1 MLYHQKQID
10 QLLEN
15 IEEEPER
22 KSNEKIGISFI
33 PVFYISLLLSVCM
46 LFIEY
51 KYFLL
56 VLYAPTV
63 ILTLINPPLCEK
75 KGVYRLF
82 ACVYL
87 IILVVVTHFWLQ
99 V

>member
-1 MLYHQKQID
+1 MFYHQKQID

-15 IEEEPER
+15 IEEEPEG

-33 PVFYISLLLSVCM
+33 PVFYISFLLSLFM

-63 ILTLINPPLCEK
+63 IFTLINPPLFEK
-75 KGVYRLF
+75 KVYRLF